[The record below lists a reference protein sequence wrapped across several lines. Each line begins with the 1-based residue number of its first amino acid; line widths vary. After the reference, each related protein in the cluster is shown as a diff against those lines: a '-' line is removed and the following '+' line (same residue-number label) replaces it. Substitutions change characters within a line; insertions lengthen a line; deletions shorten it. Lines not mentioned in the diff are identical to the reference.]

1 MLNKTIIID
10 TNNNKDD
17 IIVSIIFCSIM
28 ITASILF
35 CYYVVKC
42 PVKKNIIR
50 PIQFKIKFSYIILV
64 III

>member
-10 TNNNKDD
+10 TNDNKDD
-17 IIVSIIFCSIM
+17 IVVSIIFCSIM

-42 PVKKNIIR
+42 PIKKNIMT
-50 PIQFKIKFSYIILV
+50 PI
-64 III
+64 